1 MGREIR
7 GQLRLQ
13 QFQVVPIVH
22 SLPPGGTHTEV
33 KLYGLSVDGALYQ
46 LVEEK
51 GWVPLS
57 MVVKESLEGSTAE
70 PEL

>member
-22 SLPPGGTHTEV
+22 SLTPGGTHTEV

-46 LVEEK
+46 LVEGK
-51 GWVPLS
+51 GWESVS
-57 MVVKESLEGSTAE
+57 MVVEESLEGGTAE
-70 PEL
+70 PRL

>member
-1 MGREIR
+1 MVERLG

>member
-1 MGREIR
+1 MGREI
-7 GQLRLQ
+7 GVQLKLQ

-46 LVEEK
+46 LVEGR
-51 GWVPLS
+51 GWVSLS
-57 MVVKESLEGSTAE
+57 MVVKESPEEGTAE
-70 PEL
+70 EGL